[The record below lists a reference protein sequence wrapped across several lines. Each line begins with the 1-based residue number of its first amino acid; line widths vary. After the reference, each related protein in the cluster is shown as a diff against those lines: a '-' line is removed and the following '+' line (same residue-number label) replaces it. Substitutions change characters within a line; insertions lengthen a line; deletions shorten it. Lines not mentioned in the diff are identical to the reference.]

1 MSARPSLGGFGA
13 RDANLHA
20 DGRAGV
26 VCRRQ
31 VPTPIRQD
39 CPLRATQHVVYAI
52 YTRPYEGMDVAPE
65 AMQAYLDWEFEI
77 RNSATHCLEINA
89 NVHWQISTA
98 HLLFYRL
105 LTAISF

>member
-65 AMQAYLDWEFEI
+65 AMQAYLDWEFGLIEQLH
-77 RNSATHCLEINA
+77 RDGTHHFNPIN
-89 NVHWQISTA
+89 
-98 HLLFYRL
+98 LKP
-105 LTAISF
+105 

>member
-20 DGRAGV
+20 DGRAVV

-31 VPTPIRQD
+31 VLTPIRQD
-39 CPLRATQHVVYAI
+39 CPLRTTQHVVYAI

-65 AMQAYLDWEFEI
+65 AMQAYLDWEFGLIEQLH
-77 RNSATHCLEINA
+77 RDGTHHFNPIN
-89 NVHWQISTA
+89 
-98 HLLFYRL
+98 LKP
-105 LTAISF
+105 

>member
-39 CPLRATQHVVYAI
+39 CPRRATQHVVYAI

-65 AMQAYLDWEFEI
+65 AMQAYLDWEFGLIEQLH
-77 RNSATHCLEINA
+77 RDGTHHFNPIN
-89 NVHWQISTA
+89 
-98 HLLFYRL
+98 LKP
-105 LTAISF
+105 

>member
-13 RDANLHA
+13 RDANL
-20 DGRAGV
+20 RAGV

-65 AMQAYLDWEFEI
+65 AMQAYLDWEFGLIEQLH
-77 RNSATHCLEINA
+77 RDGTHHFNPIN
-89 NVHWQISTA
+89 
-98 HLLFYRL
+98 LKP
-105 LTAISF
+105 